1 MKKKK
6 IIIICT
12 FLLLIFATAIYT
24 VVSAVESY
32 QYDMDQANGVDILE
46 GFGAV
51 LTLMIGGFVVLYELD
66 LLYTVYYFFI
76 KPKTKAK
83 SILNVFSNVSLLL
96 IYVYTILS
104 SHFMQLRALEII
116 PYVLFFVY
124 IILRIVYF
132 SIATRPLVQEK

>member
-6 IIIICT
+6 RIIICT